1 MKTQNTTVKNIEV
14 NNGVGY
20 FDIEC
25 GKFGTMLFEFYIEFN
40 VDSDYELESV
50 TVKIGSY
57 DWELLDGG
65 SLKFGQNLRLNNRNT
80 KFICEYI
87 ESIILDDPRSYGFDE
102 NDFIR
107 KDEEEFDFN
116 QEMIFEERRLSNI

>member
-1 MKTQNTTVKNIEV
+1 MKTRNTKIRNIEEH
-14 NNGVGY
+14 NGVGY

-40 VDSDYELESV
+40 VDSDYDLESV
-50 TVKIGSY
+50 DVKISSY
-57 DWELLDGG
+57 DWE
-65 SLKFGQNLRLNNRNT
+65 SENENLKSGKLNKRNT

-107 KDEEEFDFN
+107 KDEEDFDYY
-116 QEMIFEERRLSNI
+116 QELNFEERRYSNM

>member
-1 MKTQNTTVKNIEV
+1 MKTRNTTVKNIEV

-20 FDIEC
+20 FDIDC
-25 GKFGTMLFEFYIEFN
+25 GRFGAMLFEFYIEFN

-107 KDEEEFDFN
+107 KDEEDFDYY
-116 QEMIFEERRLSNI
+116 QELTYEERRLSNI